1 MKPTNFYG
9 FQTGNFAVFTVNS
22 AHLHGFKTA
31 FISWFHLVDDEQTSI
46 RLLLERLI
54 ERYPNEVQQVSLFG
68 SKARGDFDAHSDT
81 DLLVLV
87 KNESW
92 DLRNSIWSL
101 AARIELDYDV
111 LFNVQVIGVERW
123 RQMTL
128 ERFSLC
134 RNVEKDGITLFSR
147 S

>member
-1 MKPTNFYG
+1 M
-9 FQTGNFAVFTVNS
+9 V
-22 AHLHGFKTA
+22 TA
-31 FISWFHLVDDEQTSI
+31 AQLPVKLVDNEQTAI
-46 RLLLERLI
+46 RFLLERLV
-54 ERYPNEVQQVSLFG
+54 ERYPDEVQQVSLFG
-68 SKARGDFDAHSDT
+68 SKARGDFGADSDT
-81 DLLVLV
+81 DMLVLV

-101 AARIELDYDV
+101 AARIELDYNV

-123 RQMTL
+123 KQMTL

-134 RNVEKDGITLFSR
+134 HNVEKDGITLFSR

>member
-1 MKPTNFYG
+1 MVTAAQLP
-9 FQTGNFAVFTVNS
+9 VN
-22 AHLHGFKTA
+22 
-31 FISWFHLVDDEQTSI
+31 LVDDEQTAI
-46 RLLLERLI
+46 RLLLEGLI
-54 ERYPNEVQQVSLFG
+54 ERFPDEVQQVILFG
-68 SKARGDFDAHSDT
+68 SKARGDFDADSDT

-101 AARIELDYDV
+101 AARIELDYNV

-123 RQMTL
+123 KQMTL

-134 RNVEKDGITLFSR
+134 KNVEKDGMTLFSR

>member
-1 MKPTNFYG
+1 MVTTAQLP
-9 FQTGNFAVFTVNS
+9 V
-22 AHLHGFKTA
+22 HLADH
-31 FISWFHLVDDEQTSI
+31 EQTSI

-54 ERYPNEVQQVSLFG
+54 ERYPNEVQQVILFG
-68 SKARGDFDAHSDT
+68 SKARGDFDVHSDT

-92 DLRNSIWSL
+92 DLRNSIWAL

-123 RQMTL
+123 KQMTL

>member
-1 MKPTNFYG
+1 MVTTAQLP
-9 FQTGNFAVFTVNS
+9 VN
-22 AHLHGFKTA
+22 
-31 FISWFHLVDDEQTSI
+31 LVDEEQTAI

-54 ERYPNEVQQVSLFG
+54 ERFPDEVQQVILFG
-68 SKARGDFDAHSDT
+68 SKARGDFEADSDT
-81 DLLVLV
+81 DMLALV

-101 AARIELDYDV
+101 AARIELDYNV
-111 LFNVQVIGVERW
+111 FFNVQVIGVERW
-123 RQMTL
+123 QQMTL

-134 RNVEKDGITLFSR
+134 RNVERDGITLFSR